1 MANPLKDDALLL
13 LTRGYD
19 TSEAIWQRA
28 RPGARAVR
36 TTALG
41 GDALFMRGEEAV
53 ELFYDESK
61 VRRHGAMPMAIQE
74 SLFGHG
80 SVHSLDTAAHRH
92 RKQTF
97 LGLAY
102 DDAEV
107 RRLEPHLER
116 EWSEELADWIAGG
129 ERSAYDA
136 AVGAI
141 GRAMQRWAG
150 LPGTPEAKTRWARR
164 QAQIVDGF
172 GVPYSPEFLLTMANR
187 WWSDR
192 HASALIEAVRAGELE
207 ATAGTAL
214 HAWAWHRD
222 QEGELLPARLAGIE
236 VQNSFRPAI
245 AVCRFVAFAAKAL
258 HERPEWRERIAAETA
273 ERGKLTGGPLATAFA
288 HEVRRTALFV
298 PMLPG
303 RAIDEVELDG
313 ESVSAGGLLL
323 LDVLGTD
330 LDESSWERAGEFD
343 PERFVGIDDWAEIE
357 AMGAFVP
364 QGGGHPS
371 TGHRCPGEKV
381 TLSTLTSAI
390 AALSDP
396 RVTIL
401 GEGLEVGRR
410 RMPTKPASGGM
421 VRSAHRRPRS
431 GGGGR
436 CPFH

>member
-1 MANPLKDDALLL
+1 MANPLVDDAILL

-19 TSEAIWQRA
+19 AGEVIWRRA
-28 RPGARAVR
+28 RPGARAAR
-36 TTALG
+36 TRALG
-41 GDALFMRGEEAV
+41 SDALLVRGREGV
-53 ELFYDESK
+53 ELFYDEAR
-61 VRRHGAMPMAIQE
+61 VRRHGAMPMVVQE

-80 SVHSLDTAAHRH
+80 SVHSLDGAAHRH
-92 RKQTF
+92 RKAVF

-116 EWSEELADWIAGG
+116 EWGDELADWIAGG

-150 LPGTPEAKTRWARR
+150 LPGTAAAKTRWARR

-172 GVPYSPEFLLTMANR
+172 GVPYSPEFLRTMANR

-192 HASALIEAVRAGELE
+192 HAAALVRAVREGALE
-207 ATAGTAL
+207 AREGTAL

-222 QEGELLPARLAGIE
+222 EAGELLPARLAGVE
-236 VQNSFRPAI
+236 LQNSFRPAI

-258 HERPEWRERIAAETA
+258 HGRPEWRERIGAETA
-273 ERGKLTGGPLATAFA
+273 ERGRLVGGPLATAFA
-288 HEVRRTALFV
+288 HEIRRTAPFV
-298 PMLPG
+298 PLLPA
-303 RAIDEVELDG
+303 RAIDDVELDG
-313 ESVSAGGLLL
+313 ERVGAGSLLL

-330 LDESSWERAGEFD
+330 LDDASWERAGEFD
-343 PERFVGIDDWAEIE
+343 PERFVGIDDWARIE
-357 AMGAFVP
+357 ALGAFVP

-381 TLSTLTSAI
+381 TIAALASAI
-390 AALSDP
+390 AAMSDP

-401 GEGLEVGRR
+401 GEGLGVDRR
-410 RMPTKPASGGM
+410 RMPTKPASGGI
-421 VRSAHRRPRS
+421 VRSALRRPRTTT
-431 GGGGR
+431 GGR